1 MSASFQVLEGGGADG
16 REWQTLFDAWPGR
29 DLYAHPEYLSLYEE
43 DGGTR
48 LCVIYHCREGRV
60 IYPILLRKLAT
71 LSYCGRDREDLHDVI
86 ASPQGGY
93 GGPFVETT
101 NGGDKSALLAGFY
114 QEYER
119 WARAHSVVSEYVTFT
134 PFEEAQFPYPGES
147 SVRMPV
153 VVRTLDL
160 SPDEIFQDY
169 KKSVRN
175 NIRAAQKAGVQIE
188 VDFRGDRVDEFLDI
202 YQQTMN
208 RRGAGAGY
216 HLSSAFMERFN
227 RVLAGHYAYFFARL
241 SGKVV
246 SVELVTVSAG
256 SIDFFRGGTLAESFP
271 AHPNHLLR
279 HHIILW
285 GCENGKRAY
294 FLGGGNDG
302 EDPLYQYK
310 LSFAPGGRRPLRVG
324 KWVLDHSRYDRL
336 VAARRAYEQDHGF
349 EWIPKPGYFPEY
361 RAPAATP
368 PVLWS
373 NLAKSSRLL
382 LQAAVVIQ
390 NAWKGA
396 FPD

>member
-1 MSASFQVLEGGGADG
+1 MSASFQVLEGDGAG
-16 REWQTLFDAWPGR
+16 RREWQTLFDAWPGR
-29 DLYAHPEYLSLYEE
+29 DLYAHPEFLSLHLE
-43 DGGTR
+43 DVGTP
-48 LCVIYHCREGRV
+48 LCAVYRCREGQV

-71 LSYCGRDREDLHDVI
+71 LPYWGRDREELYDVT
-86 ASPQGGY
+86 ASPPGGY

-101 NGGDKSALLAGFY
+101 DGGDKSALVAGFF

-119 WARAHSVVSEYVTFT
+119 WARSHSVVSEYATFS
-134 PFEEAQFPYPGES
+134 PFEEAPFAYPGDS

-160 SPDEIFQDY
+160 SPDAILQDY

-188 VDFRGDRVDEFLDI
+188 VDFRGDRVDEFLGV

-208 RRGAGAGY
+208 RRGADAEY
-216 HLSSAFMERFN
+216 HLSPAFMERFN

-241 SGKVV
+241 SGRVV
-246 SVELVTVSAG
+246 SVELITVSAG

-285 GCENGKRAY
+285 ARENGKRAY
-294 FLGGGNDG
+294 YLGGGNDG

-324 KWVLDHSRYDRL
+324 KWVLDRLRYERL
-336 VAARRAYEQDHGF
+336 VAARRAYEGEQGCK
-349 EWIPKPGYFPEY
+349 WIPKPGYFPEY
-361 RAPAATP
+361 RAPAMSSSI
-368 PVLWS
+368 WS
-373 NLAKSSRLL
+373 NLTKPSRLL
-382 LQAAVVIQ
+382 MQAAMVVHS
-390 NAWKGA
+390 AVKG
-396 FPD
+396 PLSE